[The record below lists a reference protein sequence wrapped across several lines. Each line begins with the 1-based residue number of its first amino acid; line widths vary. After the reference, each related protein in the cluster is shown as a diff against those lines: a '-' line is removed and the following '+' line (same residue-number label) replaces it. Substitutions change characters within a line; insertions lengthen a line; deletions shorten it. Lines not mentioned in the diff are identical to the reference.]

1 MSASHDEVTAGA
13 TTDSSNHERDE
24 AAPEEAKADDATP
37 GEAKPEESDARPEGA
52 GLSVLFRLRPFDT
65 STDRGRALERYRRAT
80 LITATSF
87 LARALTA
94 AVSVVSLPLTMGY
107 LGKERYGMWAAISA
121 LLTWAVLADFG
132 VARGL
137 QNHLAEAYGKND
149 PKGAAEYMSTA
160 FFTLLFIALG
170 LGAVFVGGLFV
181 VPWHR
186 VLNVDDPKLV
196 AELRPTIAAVVFVF
210 LAGFPL
216 NVVGQAYAA
225 YQRAHVANLFSIAGS
240 VISLGLLVGVIK
252 LKLGLPWLILAT
264 GGFGVSMTV
273 VNLAYIAHDMPWL
286 WPRYRDA
293 SKATLRELM
302 KISGPMLLIQ
312 LGGMLISEIQILLV
326 AQTLGVALVA
336 DYTIFQRVFSVPV
349 LVVAM
354 IEAPYPAM
362 YRESYAR
369 GDVEWCRTAFRRLQR
384 IKLGLSTLGLG
395 LLMVGGNLAARIL
408 SSGTVR
414 FDLAVWIAAG
424 VMLIVGNWNGG
435 YTHLFMSVDRL
446 WTLVVTM
453 ALNAIVTFPL
463 TWVFAKSHGIVGVIG
478 ATTAFSLFITAWLMP
493 WLARDLFR
501 AAPKPAAE
509 PPPEAAASA

>member
-1 MSASHDEVTAGA
+1 M
-13 TTDSSNHERDE
+13 
-24 AAPEEAKADDATP
+24 
-37 GEAKPEESDARPEGA
+37 
-52 GLSVLFRLRPFDT
+52 
-65 STDRGRALERYRRAT
+65 
-80 LITATSF
+80 I
-87 LARALTA
+87 
-94 AVSVVSLPLTMGY
+94 SLPLTMGY

-137 QNHLAEAYGKND
+137 QNHLSEAYGKND
-149 PKGAAEYMSTA
+149 PQAASEYMSTA
-160 FFTLLFIALG
+160 FYTLLFISLG
-170 LGAVFVGGLFV
+170 LGVVFGVGLFA

-196 AELRPTIAAVVFVF
+196 AELRPTLAAVVFIF

-225 YQRAHVANLFSIAGS
+225 YQRAHVANLFSIGGS
-240 VISLGLLVGVIK
+240 VVSLGLLVIVIK

-286 WPRYRDA
+286 WPRYAHA
-293 SKATLRELM
+293 SKATLRTLM

-312 LGGMLISEIQILLV
+312 LGGMLISEVQILII
-326 AQTLGVALVA
+326 AQTLGVSLVA
-336 DYTIFQRVFSVPV
+336 DYTIFLRVFSVPV
-349 LVVAM
+349 LIVAM
-354 IEAPYPAM
+354 IEAPSPAM

-369 GDVEWCRTAFRRLQR
+369 GDVDWCTTAFRRLQR
-384 IKLGLSTLGLG
+384 IKLGLSTLGLLV
-395 LLMVGGNLAARIL
+395 LLLLGDLAARLL
-408 SSGTVR
+408 SGATVR
-414 FDLAVWIAAG
+414 FGLEVWAAAG
-424 VMLIVGNWNGG
+424 AMLIVGNWNGG

-453 ALNAIVTFPL
+453 ALNAFVTFPL
-463 TWVFAKSHGIVGVIG
+463 TYYFAKSYGIFGVIT

-493 WLARDLFR
+493 VLARDLFR
-501 AAPKPAAE
+501 AAPPATIE
-509 PPPEAAASA
+509 PARG

>member
-1 MSASHDEVTAGA
+1 VAPAEPAEASGGEGA
-13 TTDSSNHERDE
+13 E
-24 AAPEEAKADDATP
+24 A
-37 GEAKPEESDARPEGA
+37 ESDEKPAGA
-52 GLSVLFRLRPFDT
+52 GLGVLFRLKPYDT
-65 STDRGRALERYRRAT
+65 STREGRAMERYRRAT

-94 AVSVVSLPLTMGY
+94 TTSVISLPLTMGY

-149 PKGAAEYMSTA
+149 ADAASDYMSTA
-160 FFTLLFIALG
+160 FYTLLFIALG
-170 LGAVFVGGLFV
+170 LGAVFGVALFA

-196 AELRPTIAAVVFVF
+196 AELRPTLAAVVFIF

-225 YQRAHVANLFSIAGS
+225 YQRAHVANLFSIGAS
-240 VISLGLLVGVIK
+240 LVSLGLLVAAIK
-252 LKLGLPWLILAT
+252 LKLGLPYLILAT

-286 WPRYRDA
+286 WPRYRR
-293 SKATLRELM
+293 ATKKTLAELM

-312 LGGMLISEIQILLV
+312 LGGMLVSEVQILII

-349 LVVAM
+349 LIVAM

-362 YRESYAR
+362 YRESHAR
-369 GDVEWCRTAFRRLQR
+369 GDIEWCKAAFRRLQR
-384 IKLGLSTLGLG
+384 IKLGLSALGLVVLVAVG
-395 LLMVGGNLAARIL
+395 DLVAKLL
-408 SSGTVR
+408 STGTVT
-414 FDLAVWIAAG
+414 FGIAVWVAAG

-435 YTHLFMSVDRL
+435 YSHLFMAVDRL
-446 WTLVVTM
+446 WTLVITL

-463 TWVFAKSHGIVGVIG
+463 TYFFAKSHGIFGVIA
-478 ATTAFSLFITAWLMP
+478 ATTAFSLVVTAWLMP
-493 WLARDLFR
+493 VLARDLFR
-501 AAPKPAAE
+501 AAPPAA
-509 PPPEAAASA
+509 PAPAAG